1 MVWFHLYE
9 LSRVVEFI
17 ETEGRKVTVRGGEKA
32 GMGNYCLMG
41 IEYKDSI
48 LQDEKCSGHG

>member
-1 MVWFHLYE
+1 MVTF
-9 LSRVVEFI
+9 R
-17 ETEGRKVTVRGGEKA
+17 GREKA

-41 IEYKDSI
+41 TEYKDSI